1 MRQLLAAFAIAS
13 LAAPAVA
20 AEPAAAADNAPRTY
34 ALVSAIGSTMQYV
47 KPRFTTGTHR
57 DEFQR
62 AELDVPDAA
71 LDMAAL
77 RGIESVIKGNDPSAK
92 VEYLRLNPAEL
103 KGVDAPRKGTV
114 AVGKVAEALKKFP
127 GRDRWHQVVIVAP
140 RYVANEREGM
150 GSKLQGIG
158 VYVQN
163 FEKGVADASGATGNH
178 NDQYET
184 VTPDGKKVEEKLTAY
199 VAPFFYVQ
207 VWVLD
212 GQTLETLQVT
222 ERFDLVRYADPKS
235 TAIKIEQAI
244 PPEKLGPLVETF
256 VEKTA
261 ERAARQ
267 AIGVVTVGE
276 PKVVKPN

>member
-1 MRQLLAAFAIAS
+1 MRQLLAAFALTFA
-13 LAAPAVA
+13 AAPVLA
-20 AEPAAAADNAPRTY
+20 AEPAAAVDTAPRIY

-47 KPRFTTGTHR
+47 KPRFGTGSHLG
-57 DEFQR
+57 DYQR
-62 AELDVPDAA
+62 AELEVPDAT

-103 KGVDAPRKGTV
+103 KGVEAPRKGAV
-114 AVGKVAEALKKFP
+114 AVGKVAEALKKLP
-127 GRDRWHQVVIVAP
+127 GRERWHQVVIVAP

-163 FEKGVADASGATGNH
+163 LEKGIADAGGATGNH

-184 VTPDGKKVEEKLTAY
+184 MTPDGKKVVSSGAAY

-222 ERFDLVRYADPKS
+222 ERFDLVRYTDPS
-235 TAIKIEQAI
+235 SSAIKIEQAI

-261 ERAARQ
+261 EKAARQ